1 MAESATCQFWDKK
14 KRAGTFLL
22 FANQERFICPEALSV
37 QTWGGSL
44 ALGFRTVRPA
54 HGSKHN
60 SRRALLLLLL

>member
-1 MAESATCQFWDKK
+1 MAESATCQVLGQKK
-14 KRAGTFLL
+14 ESGNFLF